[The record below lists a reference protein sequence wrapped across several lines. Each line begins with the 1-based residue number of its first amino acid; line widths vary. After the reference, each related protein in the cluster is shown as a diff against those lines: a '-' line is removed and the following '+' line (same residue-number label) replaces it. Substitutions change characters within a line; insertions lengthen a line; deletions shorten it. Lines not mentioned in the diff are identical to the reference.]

1 MSLAPLSNDQRDA
14 LQELTNIAMGQAG
27 ASLAA
32 LLDEFVDLSVPRI
45 RVVEVISL
53 PPVLADLV
61 GKTNLVSAV
70 RQSFQGYL
78 HGEAI
83 IIFGEPG
90 CQALADLMGFEG
102 DLGESGENELLLDVA
117 NVLSGACLGGMM
129 EQIRAFT
136 ETNGPAELSFS
147 MPSIMARQV
156 MAEQLIDPKKVQWS
170 HALLLEVNFTIKNRN
185 FIAHLTMLMPEEGIE
200 KIRGIIDEFIAA
212 F

>member
-1 MSLAPLSNDQRDA
+1 MNLAPLTTDQHDA

-27 ASLAA
+27 ASLAT

-45 RVVEVISL
+45 RIVEVISL
-53 PPVLADLV
+53 PPVLAELV
-61 GKTNLVSAV
+61 GKNNLVSAV

-78 HGEAI
+78 RGEAI

-102 DLGESGENELLLDVA
+102 ELGEHGETELLLDVA

-129 EQIRAFT
+129 EQIRKFT
-136 ETNGPAELSFS
+136 ETTGSTELSFA
-147 MPSIMARQV
+147 MPSIMARKV
-156 MAEQLIDPKKVQWS
+156 TASQLIDPEKVQWS

-185 FIAHLTMLMPEEGIE
+185 FIAHLTMLMPEDGIE

>member
-1 MSLAPLSNDQRDA
+1 MSLAVLSTDQRDA

-27 ASLAA
+27 ASLAT

-45 RVVEVISL
+45 RVVAVVDL
-53 PPVLADLV
+53 PSALAELV

-90 CQALADLMGFEG
+90 CQALADLMGYEG
-102 DLGESGENELLLDVA
+102 ELCENGENELLLDVA

-129 EQIRAFT
+129 EQIRNFT
-136 ETNGPAELSFS
+136 EFNGPVELSFS
-147 MPSIMARQV
+147 MPSVMARQV
-156 MAEQLIDPKKVQWS
+156 MAEQLIDPQKVQWS
-170 HALLLEVNFTIKNRN
+170 HALLLEVNFTIKDRN
-185 FIAHLTMLMPEEGIE
+185 FIAHLTMLMPEGGVD
-200 KIRGIIDEFIAA
+200 KIRVIIDEFLAA

>member
-1 MSLAPLSNDQRDA
+1 MTLAALNNDQRDA

-27 ASLAA
+27 ASLAT

-45 RVVEVISL
+45 RVVEVVDL
-53 PPVLADLV
+53 PPVLAELV

-78 HGEAI
+78 RGEAV

-102 DLGESGENELLLDVA
+102 ELGESGENELLLDVA

-129 EQIRAFT
+129 EQIRNFT
-136 ETNGPAELSFS
+136 DTNGPAELSFS
-147 MPSIMARQV
+147 MPSVMARQV

-170 HALLLEVNFTIKNRN
+170 HALLLEVNFTIKNRD
-185 FIAHLTMLMPEEGIE
+185 FIAHLTMLMPEQGIE
-200 KIRGIIDEFIAA
+200 KIRVITDQFLAA

>member
-1 MSLAPLSNDQRDA
+1 MSLVALSNDQRDA

-27 ASLAA
+27 ASLAT

-45 RVVEVISL
+45 RVVEVIDL
-53 PPVLADLV
+53 PPVLAELV
-61 GKTNLVSAV
+61 GKNNLVSAV

-78 HGEAI
+78 RGEAI

-102 DLGESGENELLLDVA
+102 ELGESGENELLLDVA

-129 EQIRAFT
+129 EQIRNFT

-147 MPSIMARQV
+147 MPSVMARQV
-156 MAEQLIDPKKVQWS
+156 IAEQLIDPQKVQWS

-185 FIAHLTMLMPEEGIE
+185 FIAHLTMLMPEQGIE
-200 KIRGIIDEFIAA
+200 KIRSIIDEFIAA

>member
-1 MSLAPLSNDQRDA
+1 MSLAALSDDQRDA

-27 ASLAA
+27 SSLAT

-45 RVVEVISL
+45 RVVDVVDL
-53 PPVLADLV
+53 PPALSELV
-61 GKTNLVSAV
+61 GNKNLVSAV

-78 HGEAI
+78 RGEAI

-102 DLGESGENELLLDVA
+102 ELGESGENELLLDVA

-129 EQIRAFT
+129 EQIRNFT
-136 ETNGPAELSFS
+136 ETTGSTELGFS
-147 MPSIMARQV
+147 MPSVMARQV
-156 MAEQLIDPKKVQWS
+156 MAEQLIDPQKVQWS

-200 KIRGIIDEFIAA
+200 KIRSITDEFLAA

>member
-1 MSLAPLSNDQRDA
+1 MNLAALTNDQHDA

-27 ASLAA
+27 ASLAT

-45 RVVEVISL
+45 RIVAVIDL
-53 PPVLADLV
+53 PPVLAELV
-61 GKTNLVSAV
+61 GKNNLVSAA

-78 HGEAI
+78 RGEAI

-102 DLGESGENELLLDVA
+102 ELGEHGETELLLDVA

-129 EQIRAFT
+129 EQIRKFT
-136 ETNGPAELSFS
+136 ETTGSTELGFS

-156 MAEQLIDPKKVQWS
+156 MAAQLIDPGKVRWS
-170 HALLLEVNFTIKNRN
+170 HALLLEVNFTIQNRN
-185 FIAHLTMLMPEEGIE
+185 FIAHLTMLMPEDGIE

>member
-1 MSLAPLSNDQRDA
+1 MNLAPLTADQHDA

-27 ASLAA
+27 ASLAT

-45 RVVEVISL
+45 RIVEVISL

-61 GKTNLVSAV
+61 GKNNLVSAV

-78 HGEAI
+78 RGEAI

-102 DLGESGENELLLDVA
+102 ELGEHGETELLLDVA

-129 EQIRAFT
+129 EQIRKFT
-136 ETNGPAELSFS
+136 ETKGSTELSFA

-156 MAEQLIDPKKVQWS
+156 TASQLIDPKKVQWS

-185 FIAHLTMLMPEEGIE
+185 FIAHLTMLMPEDGIE

>member
-1 MSLAPLSNDQRDA
+1 MSQALSNDQRDA

-27 ASLAA
+27 SSLAT

-45 RVVEVISL
+45 RVVAVVDL
-53 PPVLADLV
+53 PPALAELV
-61 GKTNLVSAV
+61 GANNLVSAV

-78 HGEAI
+78 RGEAI

-102 DLGESGENELLLDVA
+102 DLGVNGENELLLDVA

-136 ETNGPAELSFS
+136 DTNGPAELGFS
-147 MPSIMARQV
+147 MPSVMARQV
-156 MAEQLIDPKKVQWS
+156 TAEQLIDPEKVQWS
-170 HALLLEVNFTIKNRN
+170 HALLLEVNFTIKNRD

-200 KIRGIIDEFIAA
+200 KIRTITDEFIAA

>member
-1 MSLAPLSNDQRDA
+1 MSLNLSNDQRDA

-27 ASLAA
+27 ASLAT

-45 RVVEVISL
+45 RVVEVVDL
-53 PPVLADLV
+53 PPVLSDLV

-70 RQSFQGYL
+70 RQSFQGHL
-78 HGEAI
+78 RGEAI

-90 CQALADLMGFEG
+90 CEALADLMGFDES
-102 DLGESGENELLLDVA
+102 LGSGAATELLVDVA
-117 NVLSGACLGGMM
+117 NVLSGACLGGLM
-129 EQIRAFT
+129 EQIRTFS
-136 ETNGPAELSFS
+136 EGPGPMELSFS
-147 MPSIMARQV
+147 MPSVMARHV
-156 MAEQLIDPKKVQWS
+156 LASQLLDPEKVQWS

-200 KIRGIIDEFIAA
+200 KIRSIVDEFIAA

>member
-1 MSLAPLSNDQRDA
+1 MNLAALTNDQHDA

-27 ASLAA
+27 ASLAT
-32 LLDEFVDLSVPRI
+32 LLDEFVNLSVPRI
-45 RVVEVISL
+45 RIVAVIDL
-53 PPVLADLV
+53 PPVLAELV
-61 GKTNLVSAV
+61 GKNNLVSAA

-78 HGEAI
+78 RGEAI

-102 DLGESGENELLLDVA
+102 ELGEHGETELLLDVA

-129 EQIRAFT
+129 EQIRKFT
-136 ETNGPAELSFS
+136 ETTGSTELGFS

-156 MAEQLIDPKKVQWS
+156 MAAQLIDPGKVRWS
-170 HALLLEVNFTIKNRN
+170 HALLLEVNFTIQNRN
-185 FIAHLTMLMPEEGIE
+185 FIAHLTMLMPEDGIE

>member
-1 MSLAPLSNDQRDA
+1 MNQAALSNDQRDA

-27 ASLAA
+27 ASLAT

-45 RVVEVISL
+45 RVVAVVDL
-53 PPVLADLV
+53 PPVLAELI
-61 GKTNLVSAV
+61 GQSNLVSAV

-78 HGEAI
+78 RGEAI
-83 IIFGEPG
+83 VIFGEPG

-102 DLGESGENELLLDVA
+102 DLGQSGENELLLDVA

-129 EQIRAFT
+129 EQIRAYT
-136 ETNGPAELSFS
+136 ETKGPAELGFS
-147 MPSIMARQV
+147 MPSVMARQV
-156 MAEQLIDPKKVQWS
+156 MAAQLIDPSKVQWS

-200 KIRGIIDEFIAA
+200 KIRGITDEFIAA

>member
-1 MSLAPLSNDQRDA
+1 MNLAALSNDQRDA

-27 ASLAA
+27 ASLAT

-45 RVVEVISL
+45 RVVEVVDL
-53 PPVLADLV
+53 PPVLAELV

-78 HGEAI
+78 RGEAI

-90 CQALADLMGFEG
+90 CQALANLMGFEG

-147 MPSIMARQV
+147 MPSVMARQV
-156 MAEQLIDPKKVQWS
+156 MAEHLIDPKKVQWS
-170 HALLLEVNFTIKNRN
+170 HALLLEVNFTIKNRD
-185 FIAHLTMLMPEEGIE
+185 FIAHLTMLMPEDGID
-200 KIRGIIDEFIAA
+200 KIRSITDEFIAA

>member
-1 MSLAPLSNDQRDA
+1 MTLAALSNDQRDA

-27 ASLAA
+27 ASLAT

-45 RVVEVISL
+45 RVVEVIDV
-53 PPVLADLV
+53 PPVLAELV

-78 HGEAI
+78 RGEAI

-102 DLGESGENELLLDVA
+102 ELGESGENELLLDVA

-129 EQIRAFT
+129 EQIRNFT
-136 ETNGPAELSFS
+136 ESDGPVELSYS
-147 MPSIMARQV
+147 MPSMMARQV
-156 MAEQLIDPKKVQWS
+156 MAEELIDPKKVQWS
-170 HALLLEVNFTIKNRN
+170 HALLLEVNFTIKNRD

-200 KIRGIIDEFIAA
+200 KIRVITDQFLAA

>member
-1 MSLAPLSNDQRDA
+1 MSLAALSSDQRDA

-27 ASLAA
+27 ASLAM

-45 RVVEVISL
+45 RVVEVVDL
-53 PPVLADLV
+53 PPVLAELV
-61 GKTNLVSAV
+61 GKTHLVSAV

-78 HGEAI
+78 RGEAI

-129 EQIRAFT
+129 EQIRNFT
-136 ETNGPAELSFS
+136 ETNGPAELGFS
-147 MPSIMARQV
+147 MPSVMARQV
-156 MAEQLIDPKKVQWS
+156 TAEQLIDPKKVQWS
-170 HALLLEVNFTIKNRN
+170 HALLLEVNFTIKNRD
-185 FIAHLTMLMPEEGIE
+185 FIAHLTMLMPEDGIE

>member
-1 MSLAPLSNDQRDA
+1 MSLASLSNDQRDA

-45 RVVEVISL
+45 SVVELADL
-53 PPVLADLV
+53 PPALASLV

-78 HGEAI
+78 RGEAI

-90 CQALADLMGFEG
+90 CRALADLMGFEG
-102 DLGESGENELLLDVA
+102 ELEESGENELLLDVA

-147 MPSIMARQV
+147 MPSVMARQV
-156 MAEQLIDPKKVQWS
+156 MAEQLIDPKKVKWS

-200 KIRGIIDEFIAA
+200 KIRHITDEFLAA

>member
-1 MSLAPLSNDQRDA
+1 MSLAPLTNDQRDA

-27 ASLAA
+27 SSLAT

-45 RVVEVISL
+45 RVVEVVDL
-53 PPVLADLV
+53 PPVLAELV

-78 HGEAI
+78 RGEAI

-102 DLGESGENELLLDVA
+102 ELGESGENELLLDVA

-147 MPSIMARQV
+147 MPSVMARQV
-156 MAEQLIDPKKVQWS
+156 MAEQLIDPQKVQWS

>member
-1 MSLAPLSNDQRDA
+1 MSLAALSNDQRDA

-27 ASLAA
+27 ASLAT

-45 RVVEVISL
+45 RVVEVVDL
-53 PPVLADLV
+53 PPVLAELV

-78 HGEAI
+78 RGEAI

-90 CQALADLMGFEG
+90 CRALADLMGFEG

-129 EQIRAFT
+129 EQIRNFT

-147 MPSIMARQV
+147 MPSVMARQV
-156 MAEQLIDPKKVQWS
+156 MAEQLIDPQKVQWS
-170 HALLLEVNFTIKNRN
+170 HALLLEVNFTIKNRD

-200 KIRGIIDEFIAA
+200 KIRGILDEFLAA

>member
-1 MSLAPLSNDQRDA
+1 MNLAALTTDQHDA

-27 ASLAA
+27 ASLAT

-45 RVVEVISL
+45 RIVAVISL
-53 PPVLADLV
+53 PPVLAELV
-61 GKTNLVSAV
+61 GKNNLVSAA

-78 HGEAI
+78 RGEAI

-90 CQALADLMGFEG
+90 CKALADLMGFEG
-102 DLGESGENELLLDVA
+102 ELGEHGETELLLDVA

-129 EQIRAFT
+129 EQIRKFT
-136 ETNGPAELSFS
+136 ETTGSTELGFS

-156 MAEQLIDPKKVQWS
+156 MAAQLIDPGKVQWS

-185 FIAHLTMLMPEEGIE
+185 FIAHLTMLMPEDGID

>member
-1 MSLAPLSNDQRDA
+1 MSLAALSNDQRDA

-27 ASLAA
+27 ASLAT

-45 RVVEVISL
+45 RVVELVDL
-53 PPVLADLV
+53 PPVLAELV

-78 HGEAI
+78 RGEAI

-102 DLGESGENELLLDVA
+102 ELGESGENELLLDVA

-129 EQIRAFT
+129 EQIRNFT
-136 ETNGPAELSFS
+136 ETKGPAELSFS
-147 MPSIMARQV
+147 MPSVMARQV
-156 MAEQLIDPKKVQWS
+156 MAEQLIDPQKVQWS
-170 HALLLEVNFTIKNRN
+170 HALLLEVNFTIKNRD

-200 KIRGIIDEFIAA
+200 KIRDILDEFLAA

>member
-1 MSLAPLSNDQRDA
+1 MNLAPLTTDQHDA

-27 ASLAA
+27 ASLAT

-45 RVVEVISL
+45 RIVQVINL
-53 PPVLADLV
+53 PPVLAELV
-61 GKTNLVSAV
+61 GKNNLVSAA

-78 HGEAI
+78 RGEAI

-102 DLGESGENELLLDVA
+102 DLGEHEETELLLDVA

-129 EQIRAFT
+129 EQIRKFT
-136 ETNGPAELSFS
+136 ETTGSTELGFS

-156 MAEQLIDPKKVQWS
+156 MAAQLIDPGKVQWS
-170 HALLLEVNFTIKNRN
+170 HALLLEVNFTIKNRD
-185 FIAHLTMLMPEEGIE
+185 FIAHLTMLMPEDGIG